1 MLRAGRAGSGNK
13 ERTEDG
19 THRLG
24 SLSGGNYPG
33 RLPLPAS
40 IVYLPVYC
48 TFRRTREGAR
58 TTSWQSG
65 RTCAALDGDAPL
77 GTASL
82 VGHDMSTH
90 RELSPW
96 LASVYVTPAA
106 RGRGV
111 ASALVRHAVGQAA
124 AMGVT
129 RLFLFTPDA
138 QGLYEKLGW
147 RALATEHFQ
156 GHPVTIMTIDLVF
169 ESASLPNPQSL

>member
-1 MLRAGRAGSGNK
+1 VRIENLADHPDFVGTVARWQWDEWGHLDPTDSLAARITSLRDQ
-13 ERTEDG
+13 TDP
-19 THRLG
+19 THI
-24 SLSGGNYPG
+24 P
-33 RLPLPAS
+33 
-40 IVYLPVYC
+40 
-48 TFRRTREGAR
+48 
-58 TTSWQSG
+58 TTYV
-65 RTCAALDGDAPL
+65 ALDGDAPL

-90 RELSPW
+90 HELSPW

-129 RLFLFTPDA
+129 RLSLFTPDA

-147 RALATEHFQ
+147 RALATEPFE

-169 ESASLPNPQSL
+169 RTASLPNPQSL